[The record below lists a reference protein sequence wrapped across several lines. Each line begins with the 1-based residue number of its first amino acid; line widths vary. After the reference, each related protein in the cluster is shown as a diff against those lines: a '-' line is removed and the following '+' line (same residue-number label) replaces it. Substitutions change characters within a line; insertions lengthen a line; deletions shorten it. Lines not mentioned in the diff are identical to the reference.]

1 MVVRL
6 RTETTFSAAAVPTAS
21 AFAFDPSARGN
32 QEGASCSGPRGASL
46 DNVIG
51 EGTSITGAVLG
62 VEASGTGGG
71 APDVGA
77 SLVGESE
84 STAWGVAGAR
94 VDSEE
99 DDTEP
104 VAAATMR
111 EAVPAPAVDV
121 FSFFA
126 VFSCQRELF
135 FCMVSSCV
143 GFFVVAFSNL
153 SRTAFLSKGVTRWG
167 GIA

>member
-1 MVVRL
+1 MIVRL
-6 RTETTFSAAAVPTAS
+6 RTETAFSAAAVSTAS
-21 AFAFDPSARGN
+21 AFAFDPSARL
-32 QEGASCSGPRGASL
+32 QEGASCSGSRDASL
-46 DNVIG
+46 DNVFR

-62 VEASGTGGG
+62 VGASGTGGG
-71 APDVGA
+71 APDEGA

-84 STAWGVAGAR
+84 STAWGVAGTR

-111 EAVPAPAVDV
+111 EAVPAPAVDG

-126 VFSCQRELF
+126 VFSCQVLCSF

>member
-1 MVVRL
+1 MIVRL
-6 RTETTFSAAAVPTAS
+6 RTETAFSAAAVSTAS
-21 AFAFDPSARGN
+21 ACAFDPSARL
-32 QEGASCSGPRGASL
+32 QEGASCSGSRGASL

-51 EGTSITGAVLG
+51 EGTSITGAG
-62 VEASGTGGG
+62 GGDEARGTGGG

-77 SLVGESE
+77 SLIGEPE

-104 VAAATMR
+104 VAAAPMR
-111 EAVPAPAVDV
+111 EAVPAPAVGGG
-121 FSFFA
+121 FSLFAAFAFQVLCCFFCKASSCVVFFA
-126 VFSCQRELF
+126 V
-135 FCMVSSCV
+135 
-143 GFFVVAFSNL
+143 AFANV
-153 SRTAFLSKGVTRWG
+153 LSKGVTRWC

>member
-1 MVVRL
+1 
-6 RTETTFSAAAVPTAS
+6 
-21 AFAFDPSARGN
+21 
-32 QEGASCSGPRGASL
+32 L
-46 DNVIG
+46 DDVFR
-51 EGTSITGAVLG
+51 EGTSITGAVLDVG
-62 VEASGTGGG
+62 ASGTGGG
-71 APDVGA
+71 APDEGA
-77 SLVGESE
+77 SLIGESE
-84 STAWGVAGAR
+84 SRAWGVAGTR
-94 VDSEE
+94 VDSED

-111 EAVPAPAVDV
+111 EAVPAPTVDV
-121 FSFFA
+121 FSLFT

-135 FCMVSSCV
+135 FCIVSSCV

>member
-1 MVVRL
+1 MIVRL
-6 RTETTFSAAAVPTAS
+6 RTETAFSAAAVSTAS
-21 AFAFDPSARGN
+21 AFAFDPSARL

-62 VEASGTGGG
+62 VEARGTGGG

-143 GFFVVAFSNL
+143 GFFVVAFSNV
-153 SRTAFLSKGVTRWG
+153 LSKGVTRWG